1 LRRSKFGN
9 ETLGRRL
16 RAARLRAGYRSAK
29 VAAAAQG
36 WSTPTYRAHENGGR
50 KVPAEMLNEYAKAYQ
65 VSLVWLNTGVA
76 TEANDPPAKS
86 SVEDLAE
93 FGFHLAAKEKKKS
106 AGKRLKLVRLARG
119 FATAWDAA
127 HKMKVNAN
135 TYANL
140 ESGRNGLSTAATRAL
155 ATAYGVLDDWLR
167 LGALPSGL
175 GSEAD
180 AFLEKLNSQD
190 WNPEWA
196 ADHLFG
202 LVDVGLRATAS
213 EGISPA
219 RELSR
224 PIPASG
230 SASEIAVQEFNLG
243 QLLASSSS
251 KQPQRTWLF
260 PRDIVDVNGRD
271 SDLLV
276 VALGSR
282 AVEIGLRAGGRVV
295 LDRSRV
301 DMSNSHDALLI
312 HPNGALELLAR
323 PAGTAHDSVEAMPDI
338 GSVTSPRS
346 AIAFVGFVLF
356 TIGTPLAI
364 LESPCPP

>member
-1 LRRSKFGN
+1 MPLAKFGN
-9 ETLGRRL
+9 QTIGRRL
-16 RAARLRAGYRSAK
+16 RAARLRAGYRSAQ

-36 WSTPTYRAHENGGR
+36 WPVATYRAHENGGR
-50 KVPAEMLNEYAKAYQ
+50 KVPDEMLNEYAKAYK
-65 VSLVWLNTGVA
+65 VSLAWLNTGVV

-86 SVEDLAE
+86 SYDDIAKLA
-93 FGFHLAAKEKKKS
+93 FNLAAEDKKKI

-127 HKMKVNAN
+127 DKMKVNQN
-135 TYANL
+135 TYGNL
-140 ESGRNGLSTAATRAL
+140 ESGRNGLTAAATRAL
-155 ATAYGVLDDWLR
+155 ATAYGVRDDWLR
-167 LGALPSGL
+167 YGALPSGL
-175 GSEAD
+175 GVEAD
-180 AFLEKLNSQD
+180 TFLERLNSQE

-196 ADHLFG
+196 ADNLFG
-202 LVDVGLRATAS
+202 LVDVGLRTTAS
-213 EGISPA
+213 DGVRLTREHPRSISV
-219 RELSR
+219 
-224 PIPASG
+224 SG

-243 QLLASSSS
+243 QIVASSSR
-251 KQPQRTWLF
+251 KQTQRTWLF
-260 PRDIVDVNGRD
+260 PRDIVNVNARD

-282 AVEIGLRAGGRVV
+282 ALEIGLRAGGRVV

-323 PAGTAHDSVEAMPDI
+323 SAGTANDRIEAMPDI

-346 AIAFVGFVLF
+346 TVAFVGFVVF
-356 TIGTPLAI
+356 TIGNPASIPEALATP
-364 LESPCPP
+364 